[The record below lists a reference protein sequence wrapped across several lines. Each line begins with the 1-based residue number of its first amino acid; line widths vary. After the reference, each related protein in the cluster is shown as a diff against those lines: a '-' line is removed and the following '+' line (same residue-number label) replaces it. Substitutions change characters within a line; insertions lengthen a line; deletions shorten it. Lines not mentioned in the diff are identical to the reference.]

1 MKRAKILTTVCI
13 LSLSLT
19 VALAAQAGPFRGGHR
34 GHGPEGGFHPM
45 RALMQLDLAADQKQS
60 IYDILKKYE
69 QDQDKARESMQER
82 RQQMGGLMTA
92 EELDEAAIRRTLQ
105 QTSAAMEDAVV
116 LRAKMFAEIRS
127 VLNTEQQ
134 EQLAEMRRH
143 RGERMAQRNKHR
155 EFKCSMLETW
165 LQTGSE

>member
-1 MKRAKILTTVCI
+1 MALPSGPNSTIHKRGVTMKRAKILTTVCI

-92 EELDEAAIRRTLQ
+92 EELDKRQSGGPCNRPRRPW
-105 QTSAAMEDAVV
+105 
-116 LRAKMFAEIRS
+116 KMPWC
-127 VLNTEQQ
+127 LGQ
-134 EQLAEMRRH
+134 
-143 RGERMAQRNKHR
+143 
-155 EFKCSMLETW
+155 KCSPRS
-165 LQTGSE
+165 GRY